1 MKKKIEINLQNKC
14 FYTRDCQNEIVDLVT
29 KKRDQLANEG
39 MIRRIHKRYKKKK
52 CKLNII

>member
-39 MIRRIHKRYKKKK
+39 KIRRIHKRYKKKK
-52 CKLNII
+52 M